1 MISVI
6 TTPMMRT
13 NNIFND
19 FNNALLAVIRDIRPV
34 TTTIAALCIVFV
46 AVNAIFSKRGRGEA
60 KEEIVHIVLLVLVI
74 SGAMA
79 LAGWAAD
86 LGGANF

>member
-1 MISVI
+1 MTNLI
-6 TTPMMRT
+6 TTSIFGT
-13 NNIFND
+13 NNIFDD

-34 TTTIAALCIVFV
+34 TTTVAALCIVFV

-60 KEEIVHIVLLVLVI
+60 KEEIVHIILLVLVI

-79 LAGWAAD
+79 IAGWASD
-86 LGGANF
+86 LGSSNF